1 MARPFDVSLSTSN
14 ASTFASTSLAAT
26 RAWESSAEGA
36 SYPASIKYDDAAHV
50 IDLSNSSVKSSKKNP
65 NLRLK
70 TSTSYGALAAARA
83 APTHGRLHKR
93 NRSASETA
101 SPVTPTFTSQLP
113 STLALHELTAPSH
126 IHAHPDSM
134 AASKSLS
141 KSTAKIKPFL
151 RKASSHKQNKV
162 DLSLSTEENEGLG
175 VHVSSE
181 SKDSWKAS
189 LDAGYAN
196 GRGFHHRAPS
206 GNSLVST
213 NTVSTHHR
221 YGTQYNQPFKQI
233 SQPYTPPL
241 PSSFNNSLE
250 SSSTGGIAA
259 AASDTHHF
267 DSNPYHNTGPV
278 PYAPLPSPRR
288 LPPPLHI
295 RTSSNQ
301 RLASSSQTNLP
312 GTPSSLRQQTE
323 HSQSPATMNPSTRTS
338 FDSIFRKRSRA
349 NTLDDPVIKAAR
361 IAQARQEFAQREEMK
376 ERKLEQR
383 RDKEARKQ
391 QKRSESQQRKL
402 ENRATKR
409 AQSNPPSEKSTLR
422 GIDALGNPVYDS
434 TSSKPTVTKPVTT
447 RHNNLKGAGK
457 TAKNKWILFW
467 IWVRTLILK
476 IKRKTGKSP

>member
-1 MARPFDVSLSTSN
+1 MARPFDAPLSTSN
-14 ASTFASTSLAAT
+14 ASTFAPTSLAAA
-26 RAWESSAEGA
+26 RAWESSTEGA
-36 SYPASIKYDDAAHV
+36 SYPASIKYDDAGHV
-50 IDLSNSSVKSSKKNP
+50 IGLSNSSVKSSKKNP

-70 TSTSYGALAAARA
+70 TSTSYGALVAARA

-93 NRSASETA
+93 NRSASETT
-101 SPVTPTFTSQLP
+101 SPVTPTFTLQLP
-113 STLALHELTAPSH
+113 STLALQEPTDSSLIRAD
-126 IHAHPDSM
+126 PDPM
-134 AASKSLS
+134 AVSKSLS

-181 SKDSWKAS
+181 STENWKARS
-189 LDAGYAN
+189 DA
-196 GRGFHHRAPS
+196 GFHHRAPS
-206 GNSLVST
+206 GNSLIST
-213 NTVSTHHR
+213 NTASSHHR
-221 YGTQYNQPFKQI
+221 YGTQYTQPFKQI
-233 SQPYTPPL
+233 PQPYTPPL

-250 SSSTGGIAA
+250 SSSTGGINA
-259 AASDTHHF
+259 AASDAHHF
-267 DSNPYHNTGPV
+267 DSNPYHNIAPV

-323 HSQSPATMNPSTRTS
+323 HSQSPATRNPSTRTS

-391 QKRSESQQRKL
+391 QKRSESQQRKS
-402 ENRATKR
+402 ESRASKR
-409 AQSNPPSEKSTLR
+409 AQSNAPSEKSTLR
-422 GIDALGNPVYDS
+422 GFDAQGNPVYDS
-434 TSSKPTVTKPVTT
+434 TSTKPRVIKPVTT
-447 RHNNLKGAGK
+447 RHDTFKGGSK
-457 TAKNKWILFW
+457 TAKNQWILFW

-476 IKRKTGKSP
+476 IKRKTGKSY